1 MSKRKLKYKNSLY
14 YNPYSNTL
22 IVSWFW
28 SHRPKHIESW
38 TKTDVLLATYGYL
51 NMDLSIINQVLH
63 NNDFEHP
70 KFFHQL
76 FKLLEDVRIFE
87 HIRQQ
92 RPSTTKMID
101 LRIETRLSLQ
111 NLKLISTKLKLYIL
125 IYFFFI

>member
-1 MSKRKLKYKNSLY
+1 
-14 YNPYSNTL
+14 
-22 IVSWFW
+22 
-28 SHRPKHIESW
+28 
-38 TKTDVLLATYGYL
+38 
-51 NMDLSIINQVLH
+51 MDLSIINQVLH

>member
-1 MSKRKLKYKNSLY
+1 
-14 YNPYSNTL
+14 
-22 IVSWFW
+22 
-28 SHRPKHIESW
+28 
-38 TKTDVLLATYGYL
+38 
-51 NMDLSIINQVLH
+51 MDLSIINQVLH

-101 LRIETRLSLQ
+101 LRIETRLSFTESQ
-111 NLKLISTKLKLYIL
+111 INFTKLKLYIL
-125 IYFFFI
+125 IYFSLFRAF